1 MLQYLVIL
9 LDDTSVSFCHYSNP
23 IKERNLIPLD
33 ILKKGIL
40 WAMKENLMIQFVFP
54 NYVLPEEYL
63 KMIETI
69 DHTKIKP
76 LEQSVGADVIVAQ
89 SWEDLGKVR
98 KVRTDIPVVLRT
110 SKEELFV
117 NYEQIISKLKDIAH
131 LNIVISDVNKFTE
144 ADFGRYKVILGK
156 LAKNIKDEYKK
167 GKAVQLNI
175 LTDRMML
182 DKMNNCNAGYE
193 SITLAPDG
201 KFYICPAFYLEP
213 DGYTIGDIQTGL
225 DIKNS
230 QLYRI
235 DHAPICKNCDAY
247 QCRRCIWLNRKTT
260 LEVNTPS
267 HEQCVVSHL
276 ERNASQ
282 QLLESLRECGNF
294 FEGRTISTINYLD
307 PFNNINE

>member
-89 SWEDLGKVR
+89 SWEDLGKVS
-98 KVRTDIPVVLRT
+98 TDIPVVLRT
-110 SKEELFV
+110 SKEDLLV
-117 NYEQIISKLKDIAH
+117 NYEQIIPNLKDIAH

-156 LAKNIKDEYKK
+156 LANNIKDEYKK